1 MRQFRALGG
10 VAESLERVFSDKL
23 LHEKPHVR
31 EGIVV
36 LKK

>member
-1 MRQFRALGG
+1 M

-23 LHEKPHVR
+23 QHEKSLVR